1 MAQRLASSFYLL
13 ADEKPIV
20 DQVQHHY
27 ANLVFMGAFFVA
39 VMVAIIWW
47 VWRNN

>member
-1 MAQRLASSFYLL
+1 ML
-13 ADEKPIV
+13 ADDKALV

-27 ANLVFMGAFFVA
+27 ANLVFMGSFLVA

-47 VWRNN
+47 VWKNN